1 MRRRRLAFL
10 LLLGALAW
18 VLAACGGSGGG
29 NGQGQENAGGGTGAT
44 GASSDTGGSGGS
56 GGGTSQDEITLSLMH
71 LWPEG
76 SNYAQNMLVKS
87 IVEQFRQE
95 NPNIK
100 ISIEVLENE
109 QYKDKLKVLSASNSL
124 PDIGFTWAAGFME
137 PYVKGN
143 LFAPLNDL
151 LDGDLSGQFVAG
163 TTEGYTFD
171 GSTYALPVELNI
183 VPIYYNKEI
192 FAKYGLNVPETYE
205 DLKQIIRTLNDN
217 GVNPITLGGKDAWT
231 ASFWYMYFADR
242 LGGDNLLDDA
252 VANQDFTAP
261 ALREAAA
268 YAQELVDM
276 NAFVKGFVGLS
287 NEEAKAEF
295 MNENAAM
302 YMMGAWEVPNYTTNP
317 DVPQEFKDKIGFFK
331 FPVIESGKGNVNNWV
346 GGPGVGL
353 FVSEN
358 SPHKEEAK
366 KFVSFFVKKWG
377 EMSVSEAGVIP
388 ATKVDTNAVD
398 LPQMYIDLLNELN
411 NANKVT
417 LYLDVQMKPVA
428 AEEHYNVIQALFSKV
443 ITPDEFVSR
452 QDAALKEGK

>member
-1 MRRRRLAFL
+1 MAFML
-10 LLLGALAW
+10 LLASLAW
-18 VLAACGGSGGG
+18 VLAACGGSGKNGG
-29 NGQGQENAGGGTGAT
+29 SGSENAGGGNAGSETSGQGT
-44 GASSDTGGSGGS
+44 GSG
-56 GGGTSQDEITLSLMH
+56 EITLSLMH

-76 SNYAQNMLVKS
+76 SNSAQYKIVSS
-87 IVEQFRQE
+87 IVEQFQKE
-95 NPNIK
+95 NENIK
-100 ISIEVLENE
+100 ISVEVLDNE

-124 PDIGFTWAAGFME
+124 PDVGFTWAAGFME
-137 PYVKGN
+137 PYVKGKE
-143 LFAPLNDL
+143 FAPLNDL
-151 LDGDLSGQFVAG
+151 LEGDLKGMFVAG

-171 GSTYALPVELNI
+171 GTTYALPVELNI
-183 VPIYYNKEI
+183 VPIFYNKAI
-192 FAKYGLNVPETYE
+192 FAKYGLEVPKTYE

-217 GVNPITLGGKDAWT
+217 GVNPVALGAKDAWT

-242 LGGDNLLDDA
+242 LGGDTLMDEA
-252 VANQDFTAP
+252 VANEDFTAP
-261 ALREAAA
+261 ALREAAV

-276 NAFVKGFVGLS
+276 NAFLKGFVGLS

-331 FPVIESGKGNVNNWV
+331 FPVMEDGRGNVNNWV

-353 FVSEN
+353 FVSE
-358 SPHKEEAK
+358 SSKHKEEAK
-366 KFVSFFVKKWG
+366 KFVSYFVKKWG
-377 EMSVSEAGVIP
+377 EISVSEAGVIP
-388 ATKVDTNAVD
+388 ATKVDTNAVS

-428 AEEHYNVIQALFSKV
+428 SEEHHNLIQALFSKN
-443 ITPDEFVSR
+443 ITPDQFIAQ
-452 QDAALKEGK
+452 QDAVLKEGK

>member
-1 MRRRRLAFL
+1 MKRKTLAFML
-10 LLLGALAW
+10 LFAALTW
-18 VLAACGGSGGG
+18 VLAACGGSGKDSGGG
-29 NGQGQENAGGGTGAT
+29 NGSGPENS
-44 GASSDTGGSGGS
+44 GASSEASSRETSPGG
-56 GGGTSQDEITLSLMH
+56 EVTLNLMH

-76 SNYAQNMLVKS
+76 SNFAQYKIVSS
-87 IVEQFRQE
+87 IVEQFQQE
-95 NPNIK
+95 NENIK
-100 ISIEVLENE
+100 ISVEVLDNE

-143 LFAPLNDL
+143 EFAPLNDL
-151 LDGDLSGQFVAG
+151 LEGELKGQFVAG

-171 GSTYALPVELNI
+171 GTTYALPVELNI
-183 VPIYYNKEI
+183 VPVFYNKAI
-192 FAKYGLNVPETYE
+192 FAEYGLEVPKTYE
-205 DLKQIIRTLNDN
+205 DLKEIIQTLNNN
-217 GVNPITLGGKDAWT
+217 GVNPVALGGKDAWT

-242 LGGDNLLDDA
+242 LGGDNLMDEA
-252 VANQDFTAP
+252 VANEDFTAP
-261 ALREAAA
+261 ELREAAV

-276 NAFVKGFVGLS
+276 NAFLKGFVGLS

-331 FPVIESGKGNVNNWV
+331 FPVMEDGRGNVNNWV

-358 SPHKEEAK
+358 SKHKEEAK
-366 KFVSFFVKKWG
+366 KFVSYFVQKWG
-377 EMSVSEAGVIP
+377 EISVSEAGVIP
-388 ATKVDTNAVD
+388 ATKVDTNAVS

-428 AEEHYNVIQALFSKV
+428 SEEHHNLIQALFSKD
-443 ITPDEFVSR
+443 ITPDEFISR
-452 QDAALKEGK
+452 QDAVLKEGK